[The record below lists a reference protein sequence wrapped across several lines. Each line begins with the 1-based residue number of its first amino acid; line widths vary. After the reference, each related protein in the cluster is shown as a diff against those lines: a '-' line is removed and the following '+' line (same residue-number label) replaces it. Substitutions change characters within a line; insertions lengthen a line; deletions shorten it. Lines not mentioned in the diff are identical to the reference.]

1 MRLSLTKIAMVV
13 LIAFLFAGC
22 ASSPVVENDRS
33 SSAQNKPN
41 ELYVGVSP
49 NYPPVIFRQ
58 NETITG
64 IDADLAKKL
73 GEAMNRPIHFVVLN
87 WDDEIPALLD
97 GRIDIIMSGMS
108 VTKAR
113 EVRIVFSDPYLKS
126 GLVAALR
133 AEDAKKYPTK
143 DSILDGFVA
152 VGAVKGTT
160 GDAFVQRNFPK
171 AVRRTSLPKAQDG
184 VYELKRRSIDIFVH
198 DAPSIVWLVA
208 ENEADIAGLWE
219 PLTEDSLAWGVRKED
234 QQLLMNVNSLLKQ
247 WKQDG
252 TLNAVLRKWLPE
264 GYFKR
269 INQ

>member
-1 MRLSLTKIAMVV
+1 MKLSLTKIAMVV

-22 ASSPVVENDRS
+22 ASSPVAENNPS
-33 SSAQNKPN
+33 SSAKTTPK

-49 NYPPVIFRQ
+49 NYPPLIFWQ

-64 IDADLAKKL
+64 IEADLARRL
-73 GEAMNRPIHFVVLN
+73 GEAMNRPIRFVVLN
-87 WDDEIPALLD
+87 WEDEIPALLD
-97 GRIDIIMSGMS
+97 GRIDIIMSGMT

-113 EVRIVFSDPYLKS
+113 GVRIVFAEPYLKS
-126 GLVAALR
+126 GLIAAFR
-133 AEDAKKYPTK
+133 AEDAKKYSTK
-143 DSILDGFVA
+143 DSILNAFDA
-152 VGAVKGTT
+152 VGAVQGTT
-160 GDAFVQRNFPK
+160 GEAFVQKTFT
-171 AVRRTSLPKAQDG
+171 VRKTILPKSKDG
-184 VYELKRRSIDIFVH
+184 AYELKRRSIDIFVN
-198 DAPSIVWLVA
+198 DAPSIIWIVS
-208 ENEADIAGLWE
+208 ENEADISALWE

-234 QQLLMNVNSLLKQ
+234 QQLLMNVNSILKQ